1 MMPPAAPVRVILAD
15 DHALVREGTAELLER
30 AGGIRVVGQAADGLE
45 ALRLVQSLRPDVLLL
60 DLAMP
65 GLDGIEVARRVRQV
79 APATAVVALSA
90 HDEEAY
96 VLAMLEVGAV
106 GYLSKASRGQ
116 QVVQAVRAAA
126 AGETVF
132 SGAIGASVARRALA
146 SETRGS
152 STLTPREMDVV
163 RAAARGL
170 GNKQIGVE
178 LGMSART
185 VQTHLTRVF
194 AKLGVT
200 SRTEAV
206 LFALRAGWARP
217 DVMTHAQNEDAL

>member
-1 MMPPAAPVRVILAD
+1 MTQSNALVRVVLAD

-30 AGGIRVVGQAADGLE
+30 AGGIRVVGQAADGRE
-45 ALRLVQSLRPDVLLL
+45 AVRLTEALRPDVLLL

-65 GLDGIEVARRVRQV
+65 ELDGLEVARRVHLSC
-79 APATAVVALSA
+79 PSTAIVALTA

-96 VLAMLEVGAV
+96 VLAVLEAGAS

-126 AGETVF
+126 AGETVL
-132 SGAIGASVARRALA
+132 SGTVAASVTRRALGGDA
-146 SETRGS
+146 HSRAA
-152 STLTPREMDVV
+152 LTNRELDVL

-170 GNKQIGVE
+170 GNKQIAVE
-178 LGMSART
+178 LNMSART

-194 AKLGVT
+194 AKLGVG

-206 LFALRAGWARP
+206 LVAMRQGLVRA
-217 DVMTHAQNEDAL
+217 DLS